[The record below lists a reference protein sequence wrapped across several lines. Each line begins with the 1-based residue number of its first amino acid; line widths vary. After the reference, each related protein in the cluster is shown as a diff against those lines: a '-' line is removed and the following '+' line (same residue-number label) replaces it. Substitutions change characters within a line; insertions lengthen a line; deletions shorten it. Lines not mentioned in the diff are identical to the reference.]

1 MNRKRLEAIK
11 RLQEAEIVLNGIAE
25 AEREKDVAYFEDKWM
40 EQRTGQLDVMTE
52 TQKEKRER
60 LNVMLG
66 LEEELIQ
73 ARPGCIFLCRDRL
86 KAIQLQARR
95 ARTQADRFDLMSLPA
110 TVANLEEQIEAM
122 ATALGGA
129 EFQELAGA
137 VRNQETAVLGLS
149 IARANLY
156 EAKVGLVEARMRRHR
171 HTGTREQQHLA
182 RHLGDKTKLVRV
194 KYNTYA
200 RQVGKY
206 ENDYPDAVQPALPDL
221 ATVMA
226 MEMDDVFWNRGELGL
241 QDGDTDRDGINS
253 FLSRRSACEELR
265 RIAREARQMTGWA
278 NAYYDRILALGR
290 KVNEAVG
297 AVRSRLVSIYS
308 IVKKNACKLWKQWSR
323 DLPQLVRETAAYLE
337 AHQLQDEIL
346 IHGFERVTAW
356 ADQEWKMM
364 AGKPIIQ
371 AEEPDFYEQAEE
383 LEYERLYDMN
393 GEMLR

>member
-95 ARTQADRFDLMSLPA
+95 ARTQADRVDLMSLPA

-129 EFQELAGA
+129 EFRELAGA

-156 EAKVGLVEARMRRHR
+156 EAKVGLVEARLRRHW
-171 HTGTREQQHLA
+171 HT
-182 RHLGDKTKLVRV
+182 
-194 KYNTYA
+194 
-200 RQVGKY
+200 VGKY

-290 KVNEAVG
+290 KVNEDDDQRWE
-297 AVRSRLVSIYS
+297 RSEV
-308 IVKKNACKLWKQWSR
+308 AM
-323 DLPQLVRETAAYLE
+323 ET
-337 AHQLQDEIL
+337 
-346 IHGFERVTAW
+346 
-356 ADQEWKMM
+356 M
-364 AGKPIIQ
+364 
-371 AEEPDFYEQAEE
+371 EP
-383 LEYERLYDMN
+383 
-393 GEMLR
+393 